1 MKKRIRVVQKALF
14 RDRDRLKSIEKK
26 KPIFLQVEVVTYI
39 LILLII
45 VTITAYL
52 PAIVPYI
59 YNFI

>member
-1 MKKRIRVVQKALF
+1 MKKRIQVVQKALF

-45 VTITAYL
+45 VTITEYL